1 MRLKIINKKT
11 KQNKYEN
18 KNMIKYDDKT
28 YETQHNYK
36 TKINLNTKHNLI
48 KSTKHNLT
56 KIRYTIEHMMFNKY
70 EQYEA

>member
-36 TKINLNTKHNLI
+36 TKINLNTKH
-48 KSTKHNLT
+48 K
-56 KIRYTIEHMMFNKY
+56 KY
-70 EQYEA
+70 ETEFN